1 MVKIVPLRPWRTVLQ
16 TPGHFPDVPA
26 LPATTVL
33 ANAMRLLS
41 VGFGSPG
48 RPLRFTVVKARMHY
62 KRLPLL
68 GETLVI
74 TCTDVDASRHV
85 KLQAAG
91 EHDGKDVMLADVHLA
106 VEGDDIMQAQ
116 RLCTAPASKL

>member
-1 MVKIVPLRPWRTVLQ
+1 MYPQ

-41 VGFGSPG
+41 IGFGSQE
-48 RPLRFTVVKARMHY
+48 RPLCYTVVKAGMHY
-62 KRLPLL
+62 KRLPML

-74 TCTDVDASRHV
+74 TCTDVDDSRHV
-85 KLQAAG
+85 KLHAVG

-106 VEGDDIMQAQ
+106 VDGDDIMRAQ
-116 RLCTAPASKL
+116 HACTAPASKL